1 MPRSNAHA
9 IARIKGSAWKVCV
22 CATKVSTGPT
32 ARNRLHA
39 QTARRTNAPV
49 NQNALDMV
57 HAEKVAAFVR
67 QDTQEPTVVRVV
79 AQKIAAAMANAM
91 MSMVHAPA
99 TMVSPGL
106 DARYMMML
114 NARTTVRMRIMDL
127 ATKSATVNQSV
138 SANKDGVDPIVALMC
153 DAQRA

>member
-1 MPRSNAHA
+1 MCLCWKVFRERCEIIDKVIEEHKVAKGNAHA
-9 IARIKGSAWKVCV
+9 IAESRDLLGRY
-22 CATKVSTGPT
+22 VSVPQRFQRDRLLT
-32 ARNRLHA
+32 NRLHA

-106 DARYMMML
+106 DARYMMM
-114 NARTTVRMRIMDL
+114 
-127 ATKSATVNQSV
+127 
-138 SANKDGVDPIVALMC
+138 
-153 DAQRA
+153 

>member
-1 MPRSNAHA
+1 
-9 IARIKGSAWKVCV
+9 
-22 CATKVSTGPT
+22 
-32 ARNRLHA
+32 
-39 QTARRTNAPV
+39 
-49 NQNALDMV
+49 MV
-57 HAEKVAAFVR
+57 HAEKVAAFAR
-67 QDTQEPTVVRVV
+67 QDTREPTVVHVV
-79 AQKIAAAMANAM
+79 AQKIAVAMANVT
-91 MSMVHAPA
+91 MSMAHAPA

-106 DARYMMML
+106 DARYMMIL

>member
-1 MPRSNAHA
+1 MIRTNAHA

-32 ARNRLHA
+32 ARSRSHA
-39 QTARRTNAPV
+39 QTARRNAPV
-49 NQNALDMV
+49 NQNAPGMV
-57 HAEKVAAFVR
+57 HAEKVAAFAR
-67 QDTQEPTVVRVV
+67 QDTREPTVVHVV
-79 AQKIAAAMANAM
+79 AQKIAVAMANVT
-91 MSMVHAPA
+91 MSMAHAPA

-106 DARYMMML
+106 DALYMMML
-114 NARTTVRMRIMDL
+114 NARTTVRMQIMDL
-127 ATKSATVNQSV
+127 ATKSAMVNRSV